1 MLALRVE
8 DSTNIVPDSE
18 PEELA
23 ALAVVS
29 EDIRHVL
36 CRDVPK
42 IFSGEPSD
50 LPQACPVE
58 RKYRSHVAIHAIYAL
73 STLGAVAVGH
83 KAA

>member
-8 DSTNIVPDSE
+8 DSANIVPDSE

-29 EDIRHVL
+29 RDVRHVL
-36 CRDVPK
+36 CRDAPK

-50 LPQACPVE
+50 LPQA
-58 RKYRSHVAIHAIYAL
+58 
-73 STLGAVAVGH
+73 
-83 KAA
+83 